1 MIMMQKYFENEE
13 LIVLEG
19 LHAIK
24 HAYRFKSEFAKIYTC
39 DFKSVLDLAKK
50 LAPDLVSFLKSEA
63 EQVSKDEF
71 KKFFPKNYHGEI
83 VAFAKKKQNSA
94 SEGHGL
100 ACTLVWLE
108 NPKLLSNLGA
118 SIRVLAARGV
128 KNLMVSGENSQQ
140 VWHKDTLRASA
151 GLHFALDN
159 IFTLKGS
166 KEAFVF
172 LKSANYKIFAL
183 DANGEEIKLAEEFES
198 QSAFVFGSERHG
210 VSDFTKEKADKI
222 LSLPM
227 QEGVSSLNLATSVA
241 ATLYRVELN

>member
-1 MIMMQKYFENEE
+1 MMQKYFENEN
-13 LIVLEG
+13 IVVLEG

-24 HAYRFKSEFAKIYTC
+24 HAYRFGAKFAKIYNC
-39 DFKSVLDLAKK
+39 DFDEVLKLARE
-50 LAPDLVSFLKSEA
+50 LAPDIVDFLKIET
-63 EQVSKDEF
+63 EKISKDEF

-83 VAFAKKKQNSA
+83 VAFAKKNSA
-94 SEGHGL
+94 PEESRLSG
-100 ACTLVWLE
+100 ALVWLE
-108 NPKLLSNLGA
+108 DVKLLSNLGA

-128 KNLMVSGENSQQ
+128 KNMIVSGELAEL
-140 VWHKDTLRASA
+140 VWHKDALRASA

-159 IFTLKGS
+159 IFTFEDS
-166 KEAFVF
+166 KEAFIF

-183 DANGEEIKLAEEFES
+183 DANGEELKLSESFES

-210 VSDFTKEKADKI
+210 VSNFTKERADKI

-241 ATLYRVELN
+241 ATLYRMNIIK

>member
-1 MIMMQKYFENEE
+1 MQKYLEDNKFV
-13 LIVLEG
+13 ILEG

-24 HAYRFKSEFAKIYTC
+24 HAYRFGAEFAKIYTC
-39 DFKSVLDLAKK
+39 GLKSVLDLAKE
-50 LAPDLVSFLKSEA
+50 LAPDLVSFLESEA
-63 EQVSKDEF
+63 EQISKDEF

-94 SEGHGL
+94 SEGQGPTG
-100 ACTLVWLE
+100 ALVWLE

-140 VWHKDTLRASA
+140 VCHKDALRASA

-159 IFTLKGS
+159 IFTFEDS
-166 KEAFVF
+166 KEAFIF

-183 DANGEEIKLAEEFES
+183 DANGEEIKLSESFES

-210 VSDFTKEKADKI
+210 VSYFTKERADKI